1 MERGN
6 PLSDKDNSD
15 LVVPPIVAE
24 AASIGLKYAFGRY
37 ILGPILFGIVILVA
51 LIFGENAGAAA
62 LGVLITVV
70 LLWLVYAF
78 RLFILAAGITYLG
91 YRLLG
96 GWGGLIFFLGSLV
109 LIVHV
114 HDNWDRWMEN
124 EKVEVKEGGEN
135 SYSLL
140 DPSVEAMLQ
149 KKLYECAAIKAASI
163 EVDAAERKMEAALAG
178 TAEHTAAVNE
188 LINAYQKLAAAG
200 STNPTIVEAANHLA
214 DALTQ
219 RETAP

>member
-6 PLSDKDNSD
+6 SVRDKDNSD

-24 AASIGLKYAFGRY
+24 AASIALKYAFGRY
-37 ILGPILFGIVILVA
+37 ILFPSLMVLVVLLA
-51 LIFGENAGAAA
+51 LLFGENVGAAA
-62 LGVLITVV
+62 FGVIIAVV
-70 LLWLVYAF
+70 LLWLVYAL

-114 HDNWDRWMEN
+114 HDNWKSWTED

-149 KKLYECAAIKAASI
+149 NKLCECAAIKAASI
-163 EVDAAERKMEAALAG
+163 EVDAAERKMEATLAG
-178 TAEHTAAVNE
+178 TDEHTAAVSE
-188 LINAYQKLAAAG
+188 LINAYHKLAAVG
-200 STNPTIVEAANHLA
+200 STNPAIVEAANHLA

-219 RETAP
+219 QETTP

>member
-1 MERGN
+1 M
-6 PLSDKDNSD
+6 SDKDSSD

-37 ILGPILFGIVILVA
+37 ILGPILFGIVILVT

-70 LLWLVYAF
+70 LLWLIYAF

-96 GWGGLIFFLGSLV
+96 GWGGLIFFFGSLV

-114 HDNWDRWMEN
+114 HDNWDRWMED
-124 EKVEVKEGGEN
+124 EKVEVKGGEN
-135 SYSLL
+135 PYSLL

-149 KKLYECAAIKAASI
+149 EKLSECAAIKAAQSKWTQQS
-163 EVDAAERKMEAALAG
+163 ERWRPPWQGLPN
-178 TAEHTAAVNE
+178 TP
-188 LINAYQKLAAAG
+188 QR
-200 STNPTIVEAANHLA
+200 STSSSTPITS
-214 DALTQ
+214 
-219 RETAP
+219 